1 MIFLKSE
8 REIKLLR
15 ESNRLVAIILAELGK
30 MLKPGITTLM
40 LDKRAEQIIR
50 SHGGEPA
57 FKGYRGRWAHSPYPN
72 TITASVNHQ
81 VVHAI
86 PNNKRLKEGDIVSLD
101 VGVKL
106 NGYYGDAA
114 ITLPVGRISEEAKR
128 LLDVT
133 RESLYRGIKQAVVG
147 NRIGDISHAIQRY
160 VESQGFSVV
169 RDYTGH
175 GLGKELHED
184 PQVPHFG
191 KPHQGLRIKEGLVIA
206 IEPMINAGSYEV
218 EALEDGWTVV
228 TKDRSLSAQFEHTIA
243 VRAKGPIILSQL

>member
-15 ESNRLVAIILAELGK
+15 ESNRLVAIILAELEK
-30 MLKPGITTLM
+30 MVKPGITTLM
-40 LDKRAEQIIR
+40 LDKRTEQIIR
-50 SHGGEPA
+50 SHGANPA
-57 FKGYRGRWAHSPYPN
+57 FKGYRGKWASSPYPN
-72 TITASVNHQ
+72 SITASVNHQ
-81 VVHAI
+81 VVHTI
-86 PNNKRLKEGDIVSLD
+86 PNNKKLKEGDIVSLD

-114 ITLPVGRISEEAKR
+114 VTLPVGQISAEAQQ

-133 RESLYRGIKQAVVG
+133 RESLYRGIAQAVEG
-147 NRIGDISHAIQRY
+147 NRIGDISHAIQSY

-175 GLGKELHED
+175 GLGRELHED

-191 KPHQGLRIKEGLVIA
+191 KHNQGPRIKEGLVIA
-206 IEPMINAGSYEV
+206 IEPMINAGGFDVEV
-218 EALEDGWTVV
+218 LEDGWTVV

-243 VRAKGPIILSQL
+243 VTAEGPIILSQL